1 MAQENQERIYQ
12 VKGADGLYHSVP
24 ESQLEEYGRRQE
36 ELRKAGKT
44 GLPPLTPPSKEEL
57 EKLSRLKEEFR
68 RKRLSG
74 QQTQGR

>member
-1 MAQENQERIYQ
+1 MSQENREVIYQ

-44 GLPPLTPPSKEEL
+44 GLPPLTQESKDR
-57 EKLSRLKEEFR
+57 LSRLKEAYQ
-68 RKRLSG
+68 RKKSSE
-74 QQTQGR
+74 QQNQGR